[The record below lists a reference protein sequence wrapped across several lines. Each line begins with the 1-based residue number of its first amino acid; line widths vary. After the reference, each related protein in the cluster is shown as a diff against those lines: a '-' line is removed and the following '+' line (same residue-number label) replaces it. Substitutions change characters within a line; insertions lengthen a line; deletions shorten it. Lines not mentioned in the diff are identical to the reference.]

1 MSDEGAAPNTAPV
14 EEGVFIAIVG
24 PSGGG
29 KDTLIRYAEARFGTE
44 TAVLFARR
52 VVTRASDQTRE
63 DHESVTFEEFDRR
76 QRCGAFA
83 FSWEAHGL
91 KYGVPVS
98 VDDAIRHGRVVV
110 ANLSRGVIPSLR
122 ARYANVAVVLVTA
135 RPETLA
141 RRLAE
146 RAGQSAEE
154 LGRRMARSADAAVAV
169 ESSLTIETEGS
180 PEAAGERLVA
190 ILRQS
195 IRQIRG
201 RC

>member
-1 MSDEGAAPNTAPV
+1 
-14 EEGVFIAIVG
+14 
-24 PSGGG
+24 
-29 KDTLIRYAEARFGTE
+29 
-44 TAVLFARR
+44 
-52 VVTRASDQTRE
+52 
-63 DHESVTFEEFDRR
+63 VTFEEFDRR
-76 QRCGAFA
+76 QRRGEFA
-83 FSWEAHGL
+83 LSWEAHGL
-91 KYGVPVS
+91 KYGVPAL
-98 VDDAIRHGRVVV
+98 VDDAIRRGRVVV
-110 ANLSRGVIPSLR
+110 ANLSRGVIPSLQ
-122 ARYANVAVVLVTA
+122 ARYANVRIVLVTA